1 MKGKVKS
8 LEKVPAPRW
17 FDILSLIVMP
27 TAIFNVFRIESHV
40 EEN

>member
-27 TAIFNVFRIESHV
+27 TAILMFLELKVT
-40 EEN
+40 